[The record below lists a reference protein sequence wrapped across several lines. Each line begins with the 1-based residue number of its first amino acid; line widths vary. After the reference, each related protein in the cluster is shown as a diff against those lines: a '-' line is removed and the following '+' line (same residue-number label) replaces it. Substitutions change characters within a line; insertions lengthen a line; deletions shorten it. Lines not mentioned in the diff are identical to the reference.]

1 MLILYIFLKKDI
13 SLISYN
19 CILGLVNIREFQV
32 FLGLITKEV
41 TDCSNR
47 LSTLDQDL
55 LRHLTD
61 LQTTIGS
68 QLAVPSTNVYPQFI
82 RLALTWQGFQV
93 KKITPPPTTTYIILF
108 ICSLHKTYLLFG
120 GHSQN
125 MWTFIW
131 KFLTPPPP
139 FYSIRGFRL
148 M

>member
-1 MLILYIFLKKDI
+1 M
-13 SLISYN
+13 
-19 CILGLVNIREFQV
+19 VNIRQFQV

-68 QLAVPSTNVYPQFI
+68 RLAVPSTNVYPQFI

-93 KKITPPPTTTYIILF
+93 K
-108 ICSLHKTYLLFG
+108 
-120 GHSQN
+120 
-125 MWTFIW
+125 
-131 KFLTPPPP
+131 
-139 FYSIRGFRL
+139 
-148 M
+148 

>member
-1 MLILYIFLKKDI
+1 MVDPLDLRKKIYFILY
-13 SLISYN
+13 
-19 CILGLVNIREFQV
+19 LGLVNIRQFQV

-93 KKITPPPTTTYIILF
+93 K
-108 ICSLHKTYLLFG
+108 
-120 GHSQN
+120 
-125 MWTFIW
+125 
-131 KFLTPPPP
+131 
-139 FYSIRGFRL
+139 
-148 M
+148 